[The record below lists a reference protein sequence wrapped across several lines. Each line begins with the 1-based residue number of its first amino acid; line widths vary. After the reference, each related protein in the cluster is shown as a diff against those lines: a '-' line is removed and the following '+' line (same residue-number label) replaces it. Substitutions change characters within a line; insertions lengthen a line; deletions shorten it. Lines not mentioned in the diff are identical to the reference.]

1 MHANRHLIFIHGL
14 MGSSQGVK
22 AGLLRG
28 IFPHILTPDFSGS
41 LEERMEQLER
51 LVGDEKGWTIIGSSL
66 GGLMAALFASRRPAQ
81 VDRLILLAPA
91 LIWPDFAEALPAVL
105 EMPTTIYHGS
115 RDELIPAEQVRAIAE
130 RVFSRLDFHLVDDDH
145 GLYETAHALD
155 WKNIV

>member
-1 MHANRHLIFIHGL
+1 MHDTQRMIFIHGL

-51 LVGDEKGWTIIGSSL
+51 LVGDEKGWTMIGSSL